1 MIYKEYLQIES
12 VNAADFRKSIL
23 DDFALMLD
31 EKCDCCNEQQDKKEE
46 EWYTAKEVCKKLKI
60 CLPTLKKSRE
70 NGEIKYKKI
79 GRTYR
84 YAISKE

>member
-1 MIYKEYLQIES
+1 MIYKEHLQIES
-12 VNAADFRKSIL
+12 VNAEEYLERMVSQVVLRLKDECDF
-23 DDFALMLD
+23 
-31 EKCDCCNEQQDKKEE
+31 CNEQQDKKEE
-46 EWYTAKEVCKKLKI
+46 EWYTANEVCKKLKI